1 MTQKKKI
8 MKKILLLLVLLVITS
23 CKKTESENSLKVGMP
38 TNFVKTFEGKIS
50 EKFDIIMKLTAE
62 NGIVNGTYYYKKVG
76 ENIQLK
82 GELQNNGELVLNE
95 YDSSGNQTGIFKGK
109 ITENSKIE
117 GNWSKPNGEKEM
129 AFKLLESNTSYSSEQ
144 NSIKDKLN
152 FENISG
158 TYYSP
163 FNDDENYNG
172 ETEIVVLENQ
182 KFKFEITVAK
192 STGCTG
198 QIEGIGTLDK
208 NGVGTFSNND
218 CEKLTFNFYEKKVKI
233 TETNCDGMHGMNC
246 YFEGEYNRK

>member
-1 MTQKKKI
+1 
-8 MKKILLLLVLLVITS
+8 MKYILSILIILVTIS
-23 CKKTESENSLKVGMP
+23 CKKKESGNSLKVEIP
-38 TNFVKTFEGKIS
+38 TNFVKTFEGTIY

-62 NGIVNGTYYYKKVG
+62 NGIVNGAYYYTEVG

-82 GELQNNGELVLNE
+82 GEIQNNGELLLNE

-109 ITENSKIE
+109 IIENSKIE
-117 GNWSKPNGEKEM
+117 GNWSKPNGEKVM
-129 AFKLLESNTSYSSEQ
+129 TFKLIESNTSYSSEQ
-144 NSIKDKLN
+144 NSKKEKLN

-158 TYYSP
+158 TYFSP

-172 ETEIVVLENQ
+172 ETEIKILENQ
-182 KFKFEITVAK
+182 KFKFDIKVAK

-208 NGVGTFSNND
+208 NGIGTFSNSD
-218 CEKLTFNFYEKKVKI
+218 CEKLTFNFYKNKVKI
-233 TETNCDGMHGMNC
+233 TEKNCDEMHGMNC